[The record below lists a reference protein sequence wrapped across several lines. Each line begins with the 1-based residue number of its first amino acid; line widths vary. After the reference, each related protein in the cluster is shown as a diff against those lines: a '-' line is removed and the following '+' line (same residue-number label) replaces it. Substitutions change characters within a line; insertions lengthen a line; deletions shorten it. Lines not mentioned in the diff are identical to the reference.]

1 MAVRDTLIL
10 EIKSD
15 VSQLKK
21 GLAQSK
27 QSVSGFQK
35 QLQGVTGTLKVAL
48 GAALSAAA
56 YQSVSM
62 AKDFTKS
69 MTQITALVG
78 VAKDEVDQ
86 MGVAARRMAIE
97 TGRSANEAAEALF
110 FITSAG
116 LRGADA
122 MAVLEASLKASA
134 VGLGETKT
142 IADLATSALNAYKG
156 SGMTAADATDVL
168 TASVREGK
176 LEASEL
182 SAAMGQVL
190 PVASNMGVQFHE
202 VGAAF
207 AAMSRTGTNA
217 SEAATSLNAILTG
230 LLKTTPDAEKAL
242 EDLNLSSA
250 GLKQQIKDEGLLS
263 VLTTLKN
270 KFDQNK
276 DAVQRVFPNVRALKG
291 VLDLVGA
298 SAETNAEIF
307 VSLSK
312 SVGATDESFGNV
324 KDASFEFDVQIAKMQ
339 DKLLSI
345 GQKLLPI
352 VNKGLDLFNRL
363 LDIGTQDYAADLED
377 AETKLAQLQNRFDS
391 ARETLTNYNNQ
402 TNQSKSTLTTY
413 RNSVMNASD
422 ALQNQQTIVDE
433 LKEKVEGLTESEK
446 VDADVKDK
454 IATNTNKIT
463 TSTKQAAFSIDEL
476 NKILGTTF
484 KSFDTITD
492 EDKFQVFLDK
502 GSHAVDNLIPK
513 FGQLND
519 QLFLSKLK
527 MREMIEPI
535 EDVERAM
542 KEADLESISNNFSS
556 GIENLAISAANSFA
570 QMALAGGKSFKEIT
584 HEIAKMI
591 QKAILALII
600 TTALKAIMTG
610 GFSALKDILPKLAAG
625 MAIFAGATA
634 IAGATGGGG
643 GGMEVPA
650 MAAGGLV
657 TKPTLA
663 MVGERGAEAV
673 IPLNRLD
680 GMMGGNREFTI
691 RGQDLVLAM
700 DRANGFKSRITG

>member
-1 MAVRDTLIL
+1 MAVRETLIL

-15 VSQLKK
+15 IAELKK
-21 GLAQSK
+21 GLTQSK
-27 QSVSGFQK
+27 QSVSGFQR
-35 QLQGVTGTLKVAL
+35 QLQGVTGTLKVAF
-48 GAALSAAA
+48 AAAMSAAA
-56 YQSVSM
+56 YQSINL
-62 AKDFTKS
+62 ARDFSKS
-69 MTQITALVG
+69 MTQIKALVG
-78 VAKDEVDQ
+78 VASDEVDQ
-86 MGVAARRMAIE
+86 MGEAARRMATE

-142 IADLATSALNAYKG
+142 IADLATSALNAYGKENL
-156 SGMTAADATDVL
+156 SATDATDVL

-176 LEASEL
+176 LEASAL

-217 SEAATSLNAILTG
+217 AEAATSLNAILAG

-242 EDLNLSSA
+242 NELGLSSS
-250 GLKQQIKDEGLLS
+250 GLKEQIKDEGLLS
-263 VLTTLKN
+263 VLTTLKK
-270 KFDQNK
+270 KFDENK

-312 SVGATDESFGNV
+312 SVGATDEAFGKT
-324 KDASFEFDVQIAKMQ
+324 KDASFEFDVQIAKLQ

-363 LDIGTQDYAADLED
+363 LDIGTQDYAADLEN
-377 AETKLAQLQNRFDS
+377 AETKLAQLQARQQS
-391 ARETLTNYNNQ
+391 ALETFNNYNASNQ
-402 TNQSKSTLTTY
+402 KNASTLATY
-413 RNSVMNASD
+413 SRNVVTASQN
-422 ALQNQQTIVDE
+422 LRNQQIIVDE
-433 LKEKVEGLTESEK
+433 LKGKVEGLATSQDTAAESVNKLATSTTVTTTPLENYK
-446 VDADVKDK
+446 NALIDVKENGIDK
-454 IATNTNKIT
+454 LVNEGLKPLE
-463 TSTKQAAFSIDEL
+463 TSLLK
-476 NKILGTTF
+476 
-484 KSFDTITD
+484 TIP
-492 EDKFQVFLDK
+492 QGLD
-502 GSHAVDNLIPK
+502 
-513 FGQLND
+513 FT
-519 QLFLSKLK
+519 KLK
-527 MREMIEPI
+527 TREMVKTF
-535 EDVERAM
+535 EDSNLG
-542 KEADLESISNNFSS
+542 KISDNFTA
-556 GIENLAISAANSFA
+556 GLQNLAISAANSFA
-570 QMALAGGKSFKEIT
+570 QMALAGKKSFREIT

-591 QKAILALII
+591 QKQILALVIS
-600 TTALKAIMTG
+600 TALKAVMTG
-610 GFSALKDILPKLAAG
+610 GLGALKKVLPLLATG
-625 MAIFAGATA
+625 VAIFAGATA
-634 IAGATGGGG
+634 IAGFTKPGG
-643 GGMEVPA
+643 GGMEVPQ

-663 MVGERGAEAV
+663 MIGERGAEAV

>member
-1 MAVRDTLIL
+1 MAVRETLIL

-15 VSQLKK
+15 IAELKK

-27 QSVSGFQK
+27 QSVSGFQR
-35 QLQGVTGTLKVAL
+35 QLQGVTGTLKVAF
-48 GAALSAAA
+48 AAAMSAAA
-56 YQSVSM
+56 YQSINL
-62 AKDFTKS
+62 ARDFSKS
-69 MTQITALVG
+69 MTQIKALVG
-78 VAKDEVDQ
+78 VASDEVDQ
-86 MGVAARRMAIE
+86 MGEAARRMATE
-97 TGRSANEAAEALF
+97 TGRSANQAAEALF

-142 IADLATSALNAYKG
+142 IADLATSALNAYGKENL
-156 SGMTAADATDVL
+156 SATDATDVL

-176 LEASEL
+176 LEASAL

-217 SEAATSLNAILTG
+217 SEAATSLNAILAG

-242 EDLNLSSA
+242 EDMSLSSE

-312 SVGATDESFGNV
+312 SVGATDEAFGKT
-324 KDASFEFDVQIAKMQ
+324 KDASFEFDVQIAKLQ

-345 GQKLLPI
+345 GTKLLPI
-352 VNKGLDLFNRL
+352 INKGLDLFNKL
-363 LDIGTQDYAADLED
+363 LDIGTQDYAADLENAKVKLYQLAKAEED
-377 AETKLAQLQNRFDS
+377 ARLVVQKHIEARGEGSKDLKTYQANLDRATLATKNQLNVVTSLRQKIDDLTTSQNTAADSVNNLSGSTTGSTTPLEDYKNALIDVKENGIDKLVNEGLKPLETSLLKTIPQGLDLTKLK
-391 ARETLTNYNNQ
+391 AREMEEEFEDT
-402 TNQSKSTLTTY
+402 
-413 RNSVMNASD
+413 D
-422 ALQNQQTIVDE
+422 LQ
-433 LKEKVEGLTESEK
+433 G
-446 VDADVKDK
+446 
-454 IATNTNKIT
+454 
-463 TSTKQAAFSIDEL
+463 
-476 NKILGTTF
+476 ILDN
-484 KSFDTITD
+484 FD
-492 EDKFQVFLDK
+492 
-502 GSHAVDNLIPK
+502 N
-513 FGQLND
+513 
-519 QLFLSKLK
+519 
-527 MREMIEPI
+527 
-535 EDVERAM
+535 
-542 KEADLESISNNFSS
+542 
-556 GIENLAISAANSFA
+556 GIENLAIGAAVNFA
-570 QMALAGGKSFKEIT
+570 QMALEGKKSFRQIT

-591 QKAILALII
+591 QKQILALVI
-600 TTALKAIMTG
+600 TTALKAAFAG
-610 GFSALKDILPKLAAG
+610 KGFLEILPKLAAG
-625 MAIFAGATA
+625 LAVFAGAGIIAGATA
-634 IAGATGGGG
+634 PGE
-643 GGMEVPA
+643 GGMEVPQ

-663 MVGERGAEAV
+663 MIGERGAEAV

>member
-1 MAVRDTLIL
+1 MAVRETLIL

-15 VSQLKK
+15 IAELKK

-35 QLQGVTGTLKVAL
+35 QLQGVTGTLKVAF
-48 GAALSAAA
+48 AAAMSAAA
-56 YQSVSM
+56 YQSINL
-62 AKDFTKS
+62 ARDFSKS
-69 MTQITALVG
+69 MTQIKALVG
-78 VAKDEVDQ
+78 VASDEVDQ
-86 MGVAARRMAIE
+86 MGEAARRMATE
-97 TGRSANEAAEALF
+97 TGRSANQAAEALF

-142 IADLATSALNAYKG
+142 IADLATSALNAYGKENL
-156 SGMTAADATDVL
+156 SATDATDVL

-217 SEAATSLNAILTG
+217 SEAATSLNAILAG

-242 EDLNLSSA
+242 NELGLSSS
-250 GLKQQIKDEGLLS
+250 GLKQQIKDDGLLS

-312 SVGATDESFGNV
+312 SVGATDEAFGKT
-324 KDASFEFDVQIAKMQ
+324 KDASFEFDVQIAKLQ

-345 GQKLLPI
+345 GTKLLPI
-352 VNKGLDLFNRL
+352 INKGLDLFNKL
-363 LDIGTQDYAADLED
+363 LDIGTQDYAADLENAKVKLYQLAKAEED
-377 AETKLAQLQNRFDS
+377 ARLVVQKHIEERGKGSKDLKTYQANLDRATLATKNQLN
-391 ARETLTNYNNQ
+391 
-402 TNQSKSTLTTY
+402 
-413 RNSVMNASD
+413 V
-422 ALQNQQTIVDE
+422 V
-433 LKEKVEGLTESEK
+433 
-446 VDADVKDK
+446 
-454 IATNTNKIT
+454 
-463 TSTKQAAFSIDEL
+463 TSLRQKIDEL
-476 NKILGTTF
+476 TTSQNTAADSVNNLSGSTTGTTTPLEDY
-484 KSFDTITD
+484 KNALIDVKENGIDKLVNEGLKPLETSLLKTIP
-492 EDKFQVFLDK
+492 QGLD
-502 GSHAVDNLIPK
+502 LT
-513 FGQLND
+513 
-519 QLFLSKLK
+519 KLK
-527 MREMIEPI
+527 AREMEEEF
-535 EDVERAM
+535 EDT
-542 KEADLESISNNFSS
+542 DLQGILDNFDN
-556 GIENLAISAANSFA
+556 GIENLAIGAAVNFA
-570 QMALAGGKSFKEIT
+570 QMALEGKKSFRQIT

-591 QKAILALII
+591 QKQILALVI
-600 TTALKAIMTG
+600 TTALKAAIAG
-610 GFSALKDILPKLAAG
+610 KGFLEILPKLAAG
-625 MAIFAGATA
+625 LAIFAGAGI
-634 IAGATGGGG
+634 IAGATAPGE
-643 GGMEVPA
+643 GGMEVPQ

-663 MVGERGAEAV
+663 MIGERGAEAV

>member
-1 MAVRDTLIL
+1 MAVRETLIL

-15 VSQLKK
+15 IAELKK

-27 QSVSGFQK
+27 QSVSGFQR
-35 QLQGVTGTLKVAL
+35 QLQGVTGTLKVAF
-48 GAALSAAA
+48 AAAISAAA
-56 YQSVSM
+56 YQSINL
-62 AKDFTKS
+62 ARDFSKS
-69 MTQITALVG
+69 MTQIKALVG
-78 VAKDEVDQ
+78 VASDEVDQ
-86 MGVAARRMAIE
+86 MGEAARRMATE
-97 TGRSANEAAEALF
+97 TGRSANQAAEALF

-142 IADLATSALNAYKG
+142 IADLATSALNAYGKENL
-156 SGMTAADATDVL
+156 SATDATDVL

-217 SEAATSLNAILTG
+217 SEAATSLNAILAG

-242 EDLNLSSA
+242 NELGLSSS
-250 GLKQQIKDEGLLS
+250 GLKQQIKDDGLLS

-312 SVGATDESFGNV
+312 SVGATDEAFGKT
-324 KDASFEFDVQIAKMQ
+324 KDASFEFDVQIAKLQ

-345 GQKLLPI
+345 GTKLLPI
-352 VNKGLDLFNRL
+352 INKGLDLFNKL
-363 LDIGTQDYAADLED
+363 LDIGTQDYAADLENAKVKLYQLAKAEED
-377 AETKLAQLQNRFDS
+377 ARLVVQKHIEERGKGSKDLKTYQANLDRATLATKNQLN
-391 ARETLTNYNNQ
+391 
-402 TNQSKSTLTTY
+402 
-413 RNSVMNASD
+413 V
-422 ALQNQQTIVDE
+422 V
-433 LKEKVEGLTESEK
+433 
-446 VDADVKDK
+446 
-454 IATNTNKIT
+454 
-463 TSTKQAAFSIDEL
+463 TSLRQKIDEL
-476 NKILGTTF
+476 TTSQNTAADSVNNLSGSTTGTTTPLEDY
-484 KSFDTITD
+484 KNALIDVKENGIDKLVNEGLKPLETSLLKTIP
-492 EDKFQVFLDK
+492 QGLD
-502 GSHAVDNLIPK
+502 LT
-513 FGQLND
+513 
-519 QLFLSKLK
+519 KLK
-527 MREMIEPI
+527 AREMEEEF
-535 EDVERAM
+535 EDT
-542 KEADLESISNNFSS
+542 DLQGILDNFDN
-556 GIENLAISAANSFA
+556 GIENLAIGAAVNFA
-570 QMALAGGKSFKEIT
+570 QMALEGKKSFRQIT

-591 QKAILALII
+591 QKQILALVI
-600 TTALKAIMTG
+600 TTALKAAIAG
-610 GFSALKDILPKLAAG
+610 KGFLEILPKLAAG
-625 MAIFAGATA
+625 LAIFAGAGI
-634 IAGATGGGG
+634 IAGATAPGE
-643 GGMEVPA
+643 GGMEVPQ

-663 MVGERGAEAV
+663 MIGERGAEAV

>member
-1 MAVRDTLIL
+1 MAVRETLIL

-15 VSQLKK
+15 IAELKK

-27 QSVSGFQK
+27 QSVSGFQR
-35 QLQGVTGTLKVAL
+35 QLQGVTGTLKVAF
-48 GAALSAAA
+48 AAAMSAAA
-56 YQSVSM
+56 YQSINL
-62 AKDFTKS
+62 ARDFSKS
-69 MTQITALVG
+69 MTQIKALVG
-78 VAKDEVDQ
+78 VASDEVDQ
-86 MGVAARRMAIE
+86 MGEAARRMATE
-97 TGRSANEAAEALF
+97 TGRSANQAAEALF

-142 IADLATSALNAYKG
+142 IADLATSALNAYGKENL
-156 SGMTAADATDVL
+156 SATDATDVL

-176 LEASEL
+176 LEASAL

-217 SEAATSLNAILTG
+217 AEAATSLNAILAG

-242 EDLNLSSA
+242 NELGLSSS
-250 GLKQQIKDEGLLS
+250 GLKQQIKDDGLLS

-312 SVGATDESFGNV
+312 SVGATDEAFGKT
-324 KDASFEFDVQIAKMQ
+324 KDASFEFDVQIAKLQ

-345 GQKLLPI
+345 GTKLLPI
-352 VNKGLDLFNRL
+352 INKGLDLFNKL
-363 LDIGTQDYAADLED
+363 LDIGTQDYAADLENAKVKLYQLAKAEED
-377 AETKLAQLQNRFDS
+377 ARLVVQKHIEARGEGSKDLKTYQANLDRATLATKNQLNVVTSLRQKIDDLTTSQNTAADSVNNLSGSTTGSTTPLEDYKNALIDVKENGIDKLVNEGLKPLETSLLKTIPQGLDLTKLK
-391 ARETLTNYNNQ
+391 AREMEEEFEDT
-402 TNQSKSTLTTY
+402 
-413 RNSVMNASD
+413 D
-422 ALQNQQTIVDE
+422 LQ
-433 LKEKVEGLTESEK
+433 G
-446 VDADVKDK
+446 
-454 IATNTNKIT
+454 
-463 TSTKQAAFSIDEL
+463 
-476 NKILGTTF
+476 ILDN
-484 KSFDTITD
+484 FD
-492 EDKFQVFLDK
+492 
-502 GSHAVDNLIPK
+502 N
-513 FGQLND
+513 
-519 QLFLSKLK
+519 
-527 MREMIEPI
+527 
-535 EDVERAM
+535 
-542 KEADLESISNNFSS
+542 
-556 GIENLAISAANSFA
+556 GIENLAIGAAVNFA
-570 QMALAGGKSFKEIT
+570 QMALEGKKSFRQIT

-591 QKAILALII
+591 QKQILALVI
-600 TTALKAIMTG
+600 TTALKAAFAG
-610 GFSALKDILPKLAAG
+610 KGFLEILPKLAAG
-625 MAIFAGATA
+625 LAVFAGAGIIAGATA
-634 IAGATGGGG
+634 PGE
-643 GGMEVPA
+643 GGMEVPQ

-663 MVGERGAEAV
+663 MIGERGAEAV

>member
-1 MAVRDTLIL
+1 MAIKETLIL

-15 VSQLKK
+15 IAQLKK

-27 QSVSGFQK
+27 QSVSGFQR
-35 QLQGVTGTLKVAL
+35 QLQGVTGTLKVAF
-48 GAALSAAA
+48 AAAMSAAA
-56 YQSVSM
+56 YQSINL
-62 AKDFTKS
+62 ARDFSKS
-69 MTQITALVG
+69 MTQIKALVG
-78 VAKDEVDQ
+78 VASDEVDE

-97 TGRSANEAAEALF
+97 TGRSANQAAEALF

-242 EDLNLSSA
+242 EDMSLSSE

-263 VLTTLKN
+263 VLTTLKK
-270 KFDQNK
+270 KFDENK

-312 SVGATDESFGNV
+312 SVGATDEAFGKT

-363 LDIGTQDYAADLED
+363 LDIGTQDYAADLEN
-377 AETKLAQLQNRFDS
+377 AETKLAQLQARQQS
-391 ARETLTNYNNQ
+391 ALETFNNYNASNQ
-402 TNQSKSTLTTY
+402 KSASTLATY
-413 RNSVMNASD
+413 SRNVATASQN
-422 ALQNQQTIVDE
+422 LRNQQTIVDE
-433 LKEKVEGLTESEK
+433 LKGKVEGLATSQDTAAES
-446 VDADVKDK
+446 V
-454 IATNTNKIT
+454 NKLA
-463 TSTKQAAFSIDEL
+463 TSTAVTTTPLEDYKNALIDLKENGVDKLL
-476 NKILGTTF
+476 NEGLKPLETSLL
-484 KSFDTITD
+484 KTIPQGIDLT
-492 EDKFQVFLDK
+492 
-502 GSHAVDNLIPK
+502 
-513 FGQLND
+513 
-519 QLFLSKLK
+519 KLK
-527 MREMIEPI
+527 AREMEEEF
-535 EDVERAM
+535 EDT
-542 KEADLESISNNFSS
+542 DLQGILDNFDK
-556 GIENLAISAANSFA
+556 GIENLAIGAAVNFA
-570 QMALAGGKSFKEIT
+570 QMALEGKKSFRQIT

-591 QKAILALII
+591 QKQILALVI
-600 TTALKAIMTG
+600 TTALKAAIAG
-610 GFSALKDILPKLAAG
+610 KGFLEILPKLAAG
-625 MAIFAGATA
+625 LAVFAGAGIIAGATA
-634 IAGATGGGG
+634 PGE
-643 GGMEVPA
+643 GGMEVPQ

-663 MVGERGAEAV
+663 MIGERGAEAV

>member
-1 MAVRDTLIL
+1 MAVRETLIL

-15 VSQLKK
+15 IAELKK

-27 QSVSGFQK
+27 QSVSGFQR
-35 QLQGVTGTLKVAL
+35 QLQGVTGTLKVAF
-48 GAALSAAA
+48 AAAISAAA
-56 YQSVSM
+56 YQSINL
-62 AKDFTKS
+62 ARDFSKS
-69 MTQITALVG
+69 MTQIKALVG
-78 VAKDEVDQ
+78 VASDEVDQ
-86 MGVAARRMAIE
+86 MGEAARRMATE
-97 TGRSANEAAEALF
+97 TGRSANQAAEALF

-142 IADLATSALNAYKG
+142 IADLATSALNAYGKENL
-156 SGMTAADATDVL
+156 SATDATDVL

-217 SEAATSLNAILTG
+217 SEAATSLNAILAG

-242 EDLNLSSA
+242 NELGLSSS
-250 GLKQQIKDEGLLS
+250 GLKQQIKDDGLLS

-312 SVGATDESFGNV
+312 SVGATDEAFGKT
-324 KDASFEFDVQIAKMQ
+324 KDASFEFDVQIAKLQ

-345 GQKLLPI
+345 GTKLLPI
-352 VNKGLDLFNRL
+352 INKGLDLFNKL
-363 LDIGTQDYAADLED
+363 LDIGTQDYAADLENAKVKLYQLAKAEED
-377 AETKLAQLQNRFDS
+377 ARLVVQKHIEERGKGSKDLKTYQANLDRATLATKNQLN
-391 ARETLTNYNNQ
+391 
-402 TNQSKSTLTTY
+402 
-413 RNSVMNASD
+413 V
-422 ALQNQQTIVDE
+422 V
-433 LKEKVEGLTESEK
+433 
-446 VDADVKDK
+446 
-454 IATNTNKIT
+454 
-463 TSTKQAAFSIDEL
+463 TSLRQKIDEL
-476 NKILGTTF
+476 TTSQNTAADSVNNLSGSTTGTTTPLENY
-484 KSFDTITD
+484 KNALIDVKENGIDKLVNEGLKPLETSLLKTIP
-492 EDKFQVFLDK
+492 QGLD
-502 GSHAVDNLIPK
+502 LT
-513 FGQLND
+513 
-519 QLFLSKLK
+519 KLK
-527 MREMIEPI
+527 AREMEEEF
-535 EDVERAM
+535 EDT
-542 KEADLESISNNFSS
+542 DLQGILDNFDN
-556 GIENLAISAANSFA
+556 GIENLAIGAAVNFA
-570 QMALAGGKSFKEIT
+570 QMALEGKKSFRQIT

-591 QKAILALII
+591 QKQILALVI
-600 TTALKAIMTG
+600 TTALKAAIAG
-610 GFSALKDILPKLAAG
+610 KGFLEILPKLAAG
-625 MAIFAGATA
+625 LAIFAGAGI
-634 IAGATGGGG
+634 IAGATAPGE
-643 GGMEVPA
+643 GGMEVPQ

-663 MVGERGAEAV
+663 MIGERGAEAV